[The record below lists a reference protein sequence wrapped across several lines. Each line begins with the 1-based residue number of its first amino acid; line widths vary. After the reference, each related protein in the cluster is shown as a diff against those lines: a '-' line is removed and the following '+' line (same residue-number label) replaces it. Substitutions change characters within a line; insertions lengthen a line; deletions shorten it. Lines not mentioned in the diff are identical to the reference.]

1 MSASRMF
8 ECHKVSPNSEDSMD
22 FFVVI
27 LSNNFM
33 SSRKKS
39 NEFTYDGVRNIRIVG
54 FLQKEVVK
62 VIKIPLP
69 LEGVF
74 VKRIEAIESEG
85 SIQSGECCREPTL
98 PQ

>member
-1 MSASRMF
+1 
-8 ECHKVSPNSEDSMD
+8 MD
-22 FFVVI
+22 FFVAI

-33 SSRKKS
+33 SSRKRS
-39 NEFTYDGVRNIRIVG
+39 NEFTYDDVGNIRIVG
-54 FLQKEVVK
+54 FPQKEVVK

-85 SIQSGECCREPTL
+85 GIRSGEC
-98 PQ
+98 